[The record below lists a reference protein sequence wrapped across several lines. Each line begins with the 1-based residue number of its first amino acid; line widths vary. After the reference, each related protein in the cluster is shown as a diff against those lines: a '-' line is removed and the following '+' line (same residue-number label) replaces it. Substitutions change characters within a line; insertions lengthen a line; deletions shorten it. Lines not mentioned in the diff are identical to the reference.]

1 MALLQ
6 IGDPLAAPKP
16 IGIDLGTTHSLV
28 AWVTPT
34 GAPAAI
40 QDCDNEALVPSV
52 VHYREDGGV
61 VVGAAAI
68 AEALLH
74 PSTTIASA
82 KRLMGRGADDPETK
96 RLSSY
101 RYATAEGP
109 VVKFDV
115 GSGKVVTPVE
125 VSAEILRELK
135 NRAIEE
141 LGDVGGAV
149 ITVPAYFDDAQRQA
163 TKDAAKLAGLD
174 VLRLLNE
181 PTAAALAYGLDTKHD
196 GLFAVFDLGGGTFD
210 ITILELDD
218 GVFQVKSTGG
228 DSQLGGDDF
237 DRALAH
243 DLLERLGYEEGAVV
257 PPDVTRAV
265 LTAAR
270 RIKHALTDQ
279 EEVQAEFELPNGT
292 AVTEH
297 VTRAGFEWLVKGIV
311 ERTGRAVR
319 RALRDAEVSTDD
331 IDGVILVG
339 GATRTPLVR
348 KYVEELF
355 GKAPLGSIDP
365 DQVVALGAAQQADIL
380 GGDTR
385 RDDVLLLDVLPL
397 SLGLETMG
405 GVAEK
410 ILPRNTAIP
419 TAAAQIF
426 TTYAD
431 NQTGFDLHVVQGER
445 ELVEDC
451 RSLARFTLKGIPP
464 MAAGLAR
471 LEVRFEVDADGLL
484 HVSAKEQ
491 RTGIE
496 QQVEVKP
503 SYGLSDEEIER
514 MLLDAYEHGEDD
526 VKARMLREQQVDASR
541 VLHAIQQ
548 ALTVDAAL
556 LVDGE
561 REKIDAAMVRL
572 KEAAETATDHR
583 VIALRIEELD
593 EISTPF
599 AGRRMDRSHPTS
611 APRARRGLGG
621 RRDQGRQGR
630 RATPGG
636 RSGEAGLMPIVRFK
650 NVGLEVEVPIGSSI
664 LDAAKKIDAPEGDRC
679 GGVCACSTCHV
690 YVTEGFDELT
700 EAEDEELDILEKAF
714 LPKYN
719 SRLGCQAKIEED
731 GVFEVE
737 ITEESFQAFLDE
749 HPDDA
754 AAARKLWDEMK
765 ATG

>member
-6 IGDPLAAPKP
+6 IGDPLAAPIP
-16 IGIDLGTTHSLV
+16 LGIDLGTTHSLV

-34 GAPAAI
+34 GGATAI
-40 QDCDNEALVPSV
+40 QDCDSEALVPSV
-52 VHYREDGGV
+52 VHYRADGGV
-61 VVGAAAI
+61 VVGTGAM

-74 PSTTIASA
+74 PEATIASA
-82 KRLMGRGADDPETK
+82 KRFMGRGADDPETK

-101 RYATAEGP
+101 RYATHEGP

-115 GSGKVVTPVE
+115 GHGRVVTPVE

-141 LGDVGGAV
+141 LGDVGAAV

-163 TKDAAKLAGLD
+163 TKDAAKLAGLN

-181 PTAAALAYGLDTKHD
+181 PTAAALAYGLDSKEN
-196 GLFAVFDLGGGTFD
+196 GVFAVYDLGGGTFD

-237 DRALAH
+237 DRALARTF
-243 DLLERLGYEEGAVV
+243 LETLGHEEGRDV
-257 PPDVTRAV
+257 PANVARA
-265 LTAAR
+265 LLSGAR
-270 RIKHALTDQ
+270 RVKHALTDAAA
-279 EEVQAEFELPNGT
+279 VDAEIELPDGRT
-292 AVTEH
+292 LTQR
-297 VTRAGFEWLVKGIV
+297 VTREDFNALVEGVVK
-311 ERTGRAVR
+311 RTGVACR
-319 RALRDAEVSTDD
+319 RALRDAGLDAAG

-339 GATRTPLVR
+339 GATRTPIIR
-348 KYVEELF
+348 RYVSEIF
-355 GKAPLGSIDP
+355 GKQPLASIDP

-380 GGDTR
+380 GGETR

-405 GVAEK
+405 GVTEK
-410 ILPRNTAIP
+410 ILSRNTAIP
-419 TAAAQIF
+419 TAAAQVF

-491 RTGIE
+491 RTGVAQE
-496 QQVEVKP
+496 VEVKP
-503 SYGLSDEEIER
+503 SYGLSDEEIEG

-526 VKARMLREQQVDASR
+526 VKKRMLREQQVDASR
-541 VLHAIQQ
+541 VLHAIAQ
-548 ALTVDAAL
+548 ALEVDASL

-561 REKIDAAMVRL
+561 REKIEKAMSRLKDAAD
-572 KEAAETATDHR
+572 TATDHR
-583 VIALRIEELD
+583 VIASRIEALD
-593 EISTPF
+593 EVSTPF
-599 AGRRMDRSHPTS
+599 AGRRMDRSILE
-611 APRARRGLGG
+611 ALRG
-621 RRDQGRQGR
+621 RDIAQ
-630 RATPGG
+630 
-636 RSGEAGLMPIVRFK
+636 
-650 NVGLEVEVPIGSSI
+650 VEEETK
-664 LDAAKKIDAPEGDRC
+664 DAK
-679 GGVCACSTCHV
+679 GVEKHLA
-690 YVTEGFDELT
+690 E
-700 EAEDEELDILEKAF
+700 EAEK
-714 LPKYN
+714 
-719 SRLGCQAKIEED
+719 RVQ
-731 GVFEVE
+731 
-737 ITEESFQAFLDE
+737 
-749 HPDDA
+749 
-754 AAARKLWDEMK
+754 
-765 ATG
+765 